1 VPLAPRIGMT
11 SRILIQR
18 LARVGGVAALA
29 TTIAA
34 AELFAQAPAPPVAPP
49 NPAAPPVPSTPSTP
63 ATPTTPTTPTTPASP
78 GSPATPG
85 TPGTPGTPTTP
96 STPATATPATPGGAP
111 HAGTGAGTPR
121 VLTDEVPPGISGP
134 QVTLTGCVRRVER
147 TSTDSATIADVINR
161 PMTAYLLD
169 PVGPSAVDA
178 PNKASSEDP
187 PSKGA
192 GTATRVT
199 GLIAAN
205 ETIQLERRVGKPVEI
220 AGTLRSPMVI
230 GPRTKDAGTIDA
242 TELQPV
248 VVTSLRPASAKCR

>member
-1 VPLAPRIGMT
+1 MT
-11 SRILIQR
+11 SRTLIQR
-18 LARVGGVAALA
+18 IARAGGAAVLA
-29 TTIAA
+29 TAIAA
-34 AELFAQAPAPPVAPP
+34 AELFAQAPAPPVTPP

-63 ATPTTPTTPTTPASP
+63 STPTTPTTPTTPA
-78 GSPATPG
+78 GPG
-85 TPGTPGTPTTP
+85 TPGTPGTSTTS
-96 STPATATPATPGGAP
+96 STPATGTPATPGVAP

-205 ETIQLERRVGKPVEI
+205 ESIQLERRVGKPVEI

-242 TELQPV
+242 IELQPV
-248 VVTSLRPASAKCR
+248 IVTSLRPASAKCR